1 MTLVIAI
8 RCTDGVVIAAD
19 SASTDAD
26 IKTPVEKIRGLP
38 SVPVLYGRSG
48 DEGLMQ
54 KIDEALES
62 IQIKNTLK
70 RTRQEIKKAIAPEL
84 AESIRYHVGYPE
96 MFRNQPPQA
105 IVLFVGVLNGEPWIL
120 EIEKDNT
127 DTIYGDELGNFA
139 AIGSGK
145 SLAHALF
152 RSHLNTER
160 DLELGKHFAYR
171 ILDDVIQISSM
182 YLAHPIVMYTISV
195 DGTIQKVEEA
205 EHIAIANLCEGWR
218 QLEREVVR
226 DIQVGQ
232 TGQEGAEIPKP

>member
-1 MTLVIAI
+1 VTLVVAI
-8 RCTDGVVIAAD
+8 RCTDGVAIAAD

-26 IKTPVEKIRGLP
+26 IKTPVEKITRLSGA
-38 SVPVLYGRSG
+38 PVLYGHAG
-48 DEGLMQ
+48 DAGLMQ
-54 KIDEALES
+54 KIDEALKS
-62 IQIKNTLK
+62 VQVRNTLK

-84 AESIRYHVGYPE
+84 AESAQYHVPYPE
-96 MFRNQPPQA
+96 MFRNQVPQA
-105 IVLFVGVLNGEPWIL
+105 VVLFAGVLDGEPWIL

-171 ILDDVIQISSM
+171 ILDDEIQLSSM
-182 YLAHPIVMYTISV
+182 YLAHPVVMYTVAV
-195 DGTIQKVEEA
+195 DGTIQKIDQA
-205 EHIAIANLCEGWR
+205 ERVAIENVCEGWR
-218 QLEREVVR
+218 QLERDVVQEMQ
-226 DIQVGQ
+226 IGQ
-232 TGQEGAEIPKP
+232 TGQEGAEVPKP